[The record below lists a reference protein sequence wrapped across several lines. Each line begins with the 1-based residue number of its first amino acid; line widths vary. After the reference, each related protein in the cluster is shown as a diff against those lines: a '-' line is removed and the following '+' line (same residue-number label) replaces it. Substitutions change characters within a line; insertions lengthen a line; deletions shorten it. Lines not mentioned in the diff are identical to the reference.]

1 MQAGAGDIG
10 DMTGKGYVEMDKK
23 GDRYMYTDRLP
34 ETNDNRF
41 ETINVLPR
49 IASKYK
55 KSDRGF
61 SLEKMSN
68 RDPNFMV
75 KQTFGNMLSA
85 EQKGFKPI
93 VKGQV

>member
-1 MQAGAGDIG
+1 M
-10 DMTGKGYVEMDKK
+10 ERK
-23 GDRYMYTDRLP
+23 GDRMMYTDLLP
-34 ETNDNRF
+34 STSEARF

-61 SLEKMSN
+61 YLDRMSQ

-75 KQTFGNMLSA
+75 KETFGNMLSS
-85 EQKGFKPI
+85 EQKGFKPNI
-93 VKGQV
+93 VG